1 MTRNY
6 SEDQFYKANGS
17 TIRDYQPWYNYTTNA
32 FLGPPGALEGLRV
45 SNLQNVKHPA
55 TTFSFTEESSYV
67 DTAYNAS
74 GLNDTYMVL
83 QNTST
88 VEGWLRQNGG
98 NEWAVRPGPDGV
110 GPFWD
115 TIAGF
120 HHAPAGNKLG
130 GRGNCEFLDGPVESH
145 PRSETFPLA

>member
-32 FLGPPGALEGLRV
+32 FLGPPGAFEGLRV

-98 NEWAVRPGPDGV
+98 NEWTVRPGPDGV

-130 GRGNCEFLDGPVESH
+130 GRGNCAFLDGPVESH